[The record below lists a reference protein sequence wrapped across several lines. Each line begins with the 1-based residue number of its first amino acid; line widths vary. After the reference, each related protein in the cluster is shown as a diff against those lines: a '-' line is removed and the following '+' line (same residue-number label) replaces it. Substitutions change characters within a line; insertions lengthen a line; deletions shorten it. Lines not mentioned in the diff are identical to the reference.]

1 MGLGGCAGNEGT
13 LILCLLK
20 RLAHE
25 KSRRKSWSGWPRPI
39 QFTQFQLSNLMLGWE
54 TLGGG
59 AAAEKPGISKSGGF
73 PDLRGEKG
81 GRLAECLH
89 GACHCAFSH
98 LIPRTPT
105 PVSKQ
110 RHAHLTGKKAEVK
123 PNPAGPAPPAGHCP
137 HPLVGFPSSFPF
149 LPPSLT
155 SFLYKFT
162 LHQKPLTLGRSF
174 FF

>member
-1 MGLGGCAGNEGT
+1 MATTHPVHSVSAFKPDAGLGDPGRRGSCRATGHQQERRVS
-13 LILCLLK
+13 
-20 RLAHE
+20 RLE
-25 KSRRKSWSGWPRPI
+25 
-39 QFTQFQLSNLMLGWE
+39 
-54 TLGGG
+54 
-59 AAAEKPGISKSGGF
+59 
-73 PDLRGEKG
+73 GEKG
-81 GRLAECLH
+81 GRLVECLH

-110 RHAHLTGKKAEVK
+110 RHAHLTGEKTEVK
-123 PNPAGPAPPAGHCP
+123 PNPAGPAPPAGHYP

>member
-59 AAAEKPGISKSGGF
+59 AAAEQPGTSKSGGF
-73 PDLRGEKG
+73 PDLRVRREDGWWSVYTVPVTV
-81 GRLAECLH
+81 H
-89 GACHCAFSH
+89 F
-98 LIPRTPT
+98 LI
-105 PVSKQ
+105 
-110 RHAHLTGKKAEVK
+110 
-123 PNPAGPAPPAGHCP
+123 
-137 HPLVGFPSSFPF
+137 
-149 LPPSLT
+149 
-155 SFLYKFT
+155 
-162 LHQKPLTLGRSF
+162 
-174 FF
+174 